1 MLLQMTTVR
10 NLSGCVSFWGRYMTV
25 IDRLSL
31 LATLDRYVRAQ
42 YQGGDLSQILSTRA
56 RATENGRDVGTDHPL
71 RRGIS
76 PTSYRLQFAD
86 EATGQVGCHATFQE
100 GDATGIYGL
109 RIKVEPDGRISEL
122 ESTIARKGDS
132 NAFAVHR
139 LVNPDPLFD
148 RIEPTHLSREKLIE
162 IAGAYFDAVEASDGT
177 NAPIADRCTRI
188 ENGML
193 TTNNPRVGLPW
204 GCREGMKIFSYL
216 ERARDRRY
224 PLVDE
229 KRGLVWAIAAFDV
242 PPGRVLSLLVDG
254 KQVDRPQDE
263 RSIFL
268 MELFKVV
275 DGEIAAI
282 DVVVRNMPAGADLG
296 WPG

>member
-1 MLLQMTTVR
+1 
-10 NLSGCVSFWGRYMTV
+10 MTV
-25 IDRLSL
+25 NRASL
-31 LATLDRYVRAQ
+31 LATLDRYVRTQA
-42 YQGGDLSQILSTRA
+42 QGGDLSEILSMRA
-56 RATENGRDVGTDHPL
+56 RATENGRDVGTNHPFW
-71 RRGIS
+71 RGIS
-76 PTSYRLQFAD
+76 PTPYRLQFAD

-109 RIKVEPDGRISEL
+109 RIKVETDGRISEL
-122 ESTIARKGDS
+122 ESTIARKGNS
-132 NAFAVHR
+132 NAFALHR

-148 RIEPTHLSREKLIE
+148 RTEPTHLSRERLIR
-162 IAGAYFDAVEASDGT
+162 IADAYFDAVEASDGT
-177 NAPIADRCTRI
+177 HAPIADRCTRV

-204 GCREGMKIFSYL
+204 GCREGMKIFGYL

-229 KRGLVWAIAAFDV
+229 KHGLVWAIAAFDV
-242 PPGRVLSLLVDG
+242 PPGGVLSLLVDG
-254 KQVDRPQDE
+254 RQVDRPQDE

-275 DGEIAAI
+275 GAEIVAI
-282 DVVVRNMPAGADLG
+282 DVVVRNMPAGASLG
-296 WPG
+296 WPS